1 MGASLQVE
9 LNKAQYYP
17 GETVLIDI
25 NVHLPAINSAQ
36 ITVEITELATVIY
49 SETFDLDARNANGK
63 LRTTWKIPG
72 NVSFA
77 GFGIDVRAFDG
88 PLLLAETSSAF
99 DVVLHWAQAPRYG
112 FVASF
117 EPPKHRTPSS
127 TEYAMLMAAAML
139 ASLPI
144 ILLFFFAQ
152 EHFIRGV
159 NLEGTKG

>member
-72 NVSFA
+72 NVSFV

-88 PLLLAETSSAF
+88 PLVLAETSSAF

-117 EPPKHRTPSS
+117 EPTKTQDTIVHRICHAHGRSYVGLTTHHSS
-127 TEYAMLMAAAML
+127 
-139 ASLPI
+139 
-144 ILLFFFAQ
+144 LLFRPRAL
-152 EHFIRGV
+152 HPA
-159 NLEGTKG
+159 KG